1 MKRATLQTRAAV
13 GRADLLRVYAEH
25 GEQALELAALALG
38 YGRQQAMDTIPCTAA
53 TATASG
59 VRATIISGPPPLP
72 ERPPTLPAARFFH
85 VTEHLQSDP
94 PPGAGPEAPDWLA
107 RARALADDTCP
118 APGSV
123 RFPARQPLT
132 RWSRLWPFLRSALGQ
147 TVASRQPDL
156 PRLLDRLT
164 RGEVLRAIPMLR
176 RHGWSP
182 RIAILSDHSRQTV
195 PFHGDFSA
203 LNHAI
208 ERRHGKLGLERYILH
223 GEPGTQPQVRKPL
236 HSATQRWQLRAATT
250 PLLIL
255 SDLGLID
262 GAPETLRGWQQFG
275 GRLRSA
281 GCPALVLCPVPA
293 RLHPASLQRYFE
305 IVEWDRHSPL
315 RRSLTQVASD
325 AGATGGQAEHS
336 ADKLLSLLAP
346 AVLVEPTLLR
356 AIRHLLPAREA
367 DVLAEALAWQH
378 PDVQSGALGFQF
390 AGAAAIEKYQRKFAE
405 LPPPQQ
411 EAAVRLIVT
420 HHAGLPES
428 VRLGELATSQRLAPH
443 CALAR
448 DARLVERWQHD
459 IARTALEHPDSA
471 ALQQWLNRHIGRQ
484 TGAMFADNEALAAL
498 WALAQ
503 RQRLTEGEVLEL
515 PPGVQQQE
523 VAFFLRPEPARHPV
537 RCRLRQRGQEL
548 RLEVL
553 TDGTDGTA
561 ADNASPYA
569 ELTLV
574 DGGVFV
580 RVTQLGE
587 AASDGSNTEAS
598 AGAPL
603 RYIAAE
609 SLPQTIA
616 RLGPDIERVELRSE
630 HLELSISALTRPAWA
645 KAIGRD
651 ARGLFAEVDWLEQRC
666 RLDWQ
671 PPQPGQTEQSEQRGQ
686 SGRWTSE
693 QPLGVDRYGL
703 FAEIAVAGVSQRFR
717 WMAPGHFLMGSPP
730 EEPEREDDEVQHEVR
745 LSRGFWLADTTCTQ
759 ALWQAVTGANPSE
772 FQDDVR
778 NPVENVSWN
787 DVQTFLSELNRRVP
801 GLQARL
807 PSEAEWEYACRAGT
821 TTPFSFGDKITPEQ
835 VNYNGNQ
842 PYAGAEK
849 GLYRQKTMPVG
860 SLPANPWGLYEM
872 HGNVWEWCAD
882 WYGDYPS
889 TPQVDPTGPQTGD
902 SRVLRGGS
910 WFYLGGFARCA
921 FRFGYVPDDRGRH
934 IGFRFA
940 PGQSGPAEPAGR
952 VSEKSL
958 AEPATLRSG
967 PAEPAP
973 TARLAG
979 SGGTP
984 PTLTERI
991 KRWFKDR

>member
-1 MKRATLQTRAAV
+1 
-13 GRADLLRVYAEH
+13 
-25 GEQALELAALALG
+25 
-38 YGRQQAMDTIPCTAA
+38 
-53 TATASG
+53 

>member
-1 MKRATLQTRAAV
+1 
-13 GRADLLRVYAEH
+13 
-25 GEQALELAALALG
+25 
-38 YGRQQAMDTIPCTAA
+38 
-53 TATASG
+53 
-59 VRATIISGPPPLP
+59 
-72 ERPPTLPAARFFH
+72 
-85 VTEHLQSDP
+85 
-94 PPGAGPEAPDWLA
+94 
-107 RARALADDTCP
+107 
-118 APGSV
+118 V

-132 RWSRLWPFLRSALGQ
+132 RWSRLWPFLRRALGQ

-164 RGEVLRAIPMLR
+164 RGEVLRAIPMLK

-182 RIAILSDHSRQTV
+182 RIAMLTDYSRQTV

-203 LNHAI
+203 LDHAL
-208 ERRHGKLGLERYILH
+208 ERRHGRLGLERRH
-223 GEPGTQPQVRKPL
+223 PPRR
-236 HSATQRWQLRAATT
+236 ARRAAA
-250 PLLIL
+250 
-255 SDLGLID
+255 
-262 GAPETLRGWQQFG
+262 GAQAPAQRHAALAGAG
-275 GRLRSA
+275 GGDAAADPQRPRPDRRRPRNVARLAAIRRPPAPRSV
-281 GCPALVLCPVPA
+281 PALVLCPVPA
-293 RLHPASLQRYFE
+293 RLHPTSLQRCFE
-305 IVEWDRHSPL
+305 IVEWDRHSLL

-515 PPGVQQQE
+515 PPGVQQQD
-523 VAFFLRPEPARHPV
+523 VAFFLQPEPARHPV

-587 AASDGSNTEAS
+587 AASDGRNTEAS

-616 RLGPDIERVELRSE
+616 RLGRDIERVELRSE
-630 HLELSISALTRPAWA
+630 HLELSISALDQASLGAGDRP
-645 KAIGRD
+645 RR
-651 ARGLFAEVDWLEQRC
+651 ARAVRRSGLAGAAVPA
-666 RLDWQ
+666 RLAAAAAGTDR
-671 PPQPGQTEQSEQRGQ
+671 TVRTEQRGQ
-686 SGRWTSE
+686 SGGWTSE
-693 QPLGVDRYGL
+693 QPLGVDHYGL

-730 EEPEREDDEVQHEVR
+730 DEPEREDDEVQHEVR
-745 LSRGFWLADTTCTQ
+745 LSRGFWLADTACTQ

-821 TTPFSFGDKITPEQ
+821 TTPFSFGDNITPEQ
-835 VNYNGNQ
+835 VNYDGNH
-842 PYAGAEK
+842 PYAGGEK
-849 GLYRQKTMPVG
+849 GLYRQKTVPVG

-910 WFYLGGFARCA
+910 WNFNGRHARCA
-921 FRFGYVPDDRGRH
+921 FRYGYVPGYRYLH
-934 IGFRFA
+934 FGFRFA